1 MRILTDLFDSQ
12 NRQDTLLV
20 LLPPAETR
28 IEDFISKGFVDAV
41 RSCHIRTDIFLA
53 EVTHQH
59 VMSKTI
65 VSALHEHVMQRAL
78 ASGYQKIWFA
88 GISLGAFNALFYA
101 SEYAKHL
108 AGIYLIAPYP
118 GTGDILA
125 EIIGAG
131 GTAEWT
137 RTQYFNRDDE
147 RAWWHWISQES
158 AAGQWSTPVYLG
170 TGTEDRFL
178 RGQRMLAE
186 LLPSENVR
194 MISGTHSW
202 PTWIALWHEWL
213 ESAPLA
219 CQTPHASVAFIK

>member
-20 LLPPAETR
+20 LLPPAESS
-28 IEDFISKGFVDAV
+28 IEDFISHGFVEAV
-41 RSCHIRTDIFLA
+41 RSRQIRTDILLA

-65 VSALHEHVMQRAL
+65 VSALHEHVMLPAL
-78 ASGYQKIWFA
+78 ASGYKKIWFA

-101 SEYAKHL
+101 SEYAEHL

-125 EIIGAG
+125 EIIAAG
-131 GTAEWT
+131 GAAKWT
-137 RTQYFNRDDE
+137 HTQSTNRDDE

-158 AAGQWSTPVYLG
+158 AAGLWSTPVYFG

-178 RGQRMLAE
+178 RGQRILAE
-186 LLPSENVR
+186 LLPGENVR
-194 MISGTHSW
+194 MISGTHTW
-202 PTWIALWHEWL
+202 PTWIALWQEWL

-219 CQTPHASVAFIK
+219 CQSSHSSVAFSR